1 MELFLRWF
9 LPAYLLTYLFTA
21 FLWRSYLLW
30 RKAGVNPY
38 VLGRTE
44 NPSDLVGAWFRL
56 TLGGLSGVVVLYAVA
71 PGLYADVTPIPWL
84 QSPVLVGMGLILL
97 LSSLVWVLIAQAQM
111 GRSWRIGIETQEV
124 PPLIQHGLFKRSRN
138 PIFLGVRV
146 TLLGFFL
153 VLPNAV
159 LLAVLLLGE
168 ALIQIQIRLEEEHL
182 ARVHGEPYRA
192 YRKLTRRWL

>member
-9 LPAYLLTYLFTA
+9 LPLYLLAYLITGL
-21 FLWRSYLLW
+21 LWRSYLLW
-30 RKAGVNPY
+30 KKTGVNPY

-44 NPSDLVGAWFRL
+44 SPSDLVGAWFRL

-71 PGLYADVTPIPWL
+71 PGLYANVAPIPWL
-84 QSPVLVGMGLILL
+84 QSPVLVGIGLILL
-97 LSSLVWVLIAQAQM
+97 LISLAWILIAQAQM
-111 GRSWRIGIETQEV
+111 GRSWRIGIDTRQV

-138 PIFLGVRV
+138 PIFLGMRV

-159 LLAVLLLGE
+159 LFAVLLLGE
-168 ALIQIQIRLEEEHL
+168 ALIQIQVRLEEEHL